1 MDINVKE
8 NKKRGFGKKQLG
20 VDNLG
25 VQKTMRWHHFL
36 GDGTTML
43 ALNALSGLI
52 GMLTYFYTDKIG
64 LSAGIVGT
72 ILLVTKFCD
81 AITDLFMGRI
91 VDKTKSKWGKARPWF
106 LWMSLPI
113 GLITIALF
121 CIPANAS
128 DTFKNIYA
136 FITNILATAVVYTA
150 IAIPYGCIMATR
162 TKSIAERSTM
172 GIVRSIFGY
181 IAGMVISILLIP
193 ITNMLGGDQGAWIK
207 VAIVFGIISFISL
220 IITFATSKE
229 QVVEVGENAEVVE
242 DDISFKESIVLLF
255 KNKYWVMMLVVMLIL
270 NITYSLSGST
280 GVYYTKY
287 ILGNE
292 NLVGIMGAVGLIPV
306 FIGFAL
312 VGPMIRFFGLSKTAK
327 IAFLIGIAASIV
339 RVFTPYSFI
348 SALIGGAFITFST
361 IPMMAVGGVLVNNT
375 IEYGEWKHGKRIVG
389 MTNSASGFGSKI
401 GSGLGAAMIG
411 WFLALGGYD
420 GTLAV
425 QSQTATNMI
434 LFICVYLPA
443 ILLVV
448 MYLILRKYD
457 LDEKYPQIIKELEER
472 KAQK

>member
-1 MDINVKE
+1 
-8 NKKRGFGKKQLG
+8 
-20 VDNLG
+20 
-25 VQKTMRWHHFL
+25 
-36 GDGTTML
+36 
-43 ALNALSGLI
+43 
-52 GMLTYFYTDKIG
+52 
-64 LSAGIVGT
+64 
-72 ILLVTKFCD
+72 
-81 AITDLFMGRI
+81 
-91 VDKTKSKWGKARPWF
+91 
-106 LWMSLPI
+106 
-113 GLITIALF
+113 
-121 CIPANAS
+121 
-128 DTFKNIYA
+128 
-136 FITNILATAVVYTA
+136 
-150 IAIPYGCIMATR
+150 
-162 TKSIAERSTM
+162 
-172 GIVRSIFGY
+172 
-181 IAGMVISILLIP
+181 
-193 ITNMLGGDQGAWIK
+193 
-207 VAIVFGIISFISL
+207 
-220 IITFATSKE
+220 
-229 QVVEVGENAEVVE
+229 
-242 DDISFKESIVLLF
+242 
-255 KNKYWVMMLVVMLIL
+255 MLVIMLIL
-270 NITYSLSGST
+270 PIIHSISGST

-306 FIGFAL
+306 FVGFAL

-327 IAFLIGIAASIV
+327 VAFLIGIAASIV
-339 RVFTPYSFI
+339 RVFTPYSFM

-375 IEYGEWKHGKRIVG
+375 IEYGEWKYGKRIVG

-457 LDEKYPQIIKELEER
+457 LDEKYPQIVKELEER